1 MKTITDYCIVRHGV
15 DSCEYFPG
23 VGVSKSPFIA
33 AFTGIGDTEEEAFED
48 ALDLASEFGWDVDIV
63 KSPDDFDPDSIFD
76 LFVGDDDIAGTEE
89 DYSDRMSWY
98 VTIKLK

>member
-15 DSCEYFPG
+15 DSYDYFPG
-23 VGVSKSPFIA
+23 EGISGTQFIDKA
-33 AFTGIGDTEEEAFED
+33 TGIGNTKEEAFED
-48 ALDLASEFGWDVDIV
+48 ALDLLSENGWDVDIV

-76 LFVGDDDIAGTEE
+76 LFVGDDDVAG

-98 VTIKLK
+98 VTIKVK